1 MLKAFSPLRKSGSE
15 SCLSDCDQIPW
26 KRTAIRK
33 RNPSGASMEAQDE
46 TVMLSPPPPQE
57 MVAPDRCTAASEG
70 LFGEAD
76 GGPAKIDMVIPELRI
91 DKAYS
96 LSVDTLQCL
105 GYESCDESDGERS
118 RENLARGKRKTS
130 LHADSGSGSM
140 VWRTYS
146 ESHLNRVDG
155 LEVPD
160 GLNKKKEMKT
170 TGSGWSLPSPKSMR
184 KQRRAAKMAAAK
196 QHLLSFFGGSSKSL
210 ASSVESD
217 LGLECDN
224 ERARHRNK
232 REKHKRSHLTLFRLW
247 TSPISSHIHGLRP
260 PAHEALKWGES
271 LDKLLADQ
279 YGKAAFRG
287 FLQTEFSE
295 ENLDFWMACEE
306 YKKSKA
312 NAKLQGKARKI
323 FDQYIAIQAPKE
335 VNLDS
340 NTREITNHN
349 ILLPT
354 RNCFDLAQ
362 KRIYGLMEK
371 DSYPRFLRSELYQEL
386 AHPKQANGAM

>member
-1 MLKAFSPLRKSGSE
+1 
-15 SCLSDCDQIPW
+15 
-26 KRTAIRK
+26 
-33 RNPSGASMEAQDE
+33 
-46 TVMLSPPPPQE
+46 MLSPPPQE
-57 MVAPDRCTAASEG
+57 MLAPDLCTAASKG
-70 LFGEAD
+70 LGVEAD
-76 GGPAKIDMVIPELRI
+76 GVPPKTDMVIPELRV

-130 LHADSGSGSM
+130 LHADGGSGGM

-155 LEVPD
+155 VEVPD
-160 GLNKKKEMKT
+160 GLIKNKEMKS

-184 KQRRAAKMAAAK
+184 KKRRAAKMAAAK

-217 LGLECDN
+217 LGLECEG
-224 ERARHRNK
+224 ERPRHQHK

-247 TSPISSHIHGLRP
+247 TSPLSSHIHGLRP

-340 NTREITNHN
+340 NTRDITNHN

-371 DSYPRFLRSELYQEL
+371 DSYPRFLRSEFYQEL
-386 AHPKQANGAM
+386 AHPKQANGTI

>member
-1 MLKAFSPLRKSGSE
+1 MLKAFNPLRKSGSE
-15 SCLSDCDQIPW
+15 SCLTECDQLSW
-26 KRTAIRK
+26 KRSAIRK
-33 RNPSGASMEAQDE
+33 RKPSDAPEEMQEE
-46 TVMLSPPPPQE
+46 TVELLVPPQGGPGQLTPHACIKE
-57 MVAPDRCTAASEG
+57 
-70 LFGEAD
+70 LIGEAD
-76 GGPAKIDMVIPELRI
+76 IGSPKTNMVIPELRV

-118 RENLARGKRKTS
+118 RENLAGGKRKTS
-130 LHADSGSGSM
+130 LQADGGVGGM

-146 ESHLNRVDG
+146 ESHLNRAEG

-160 GLNKKKEMKT
+160 GMIKKKEKKT
-170 TGSGWSLPSPKSMR
+170 TGSGWSLPSPKTLR

-217 LGLECDN
+217 LGLVCDA
-224 ERARHRNK
+224 ERARHRQK

-247 TSPISSHIHGLRP
+247 STPLSSHIHGLRP

-271 LDKLLADQ
+271 LEKLLADH
-279 YGKAAFRG
+279 YGRAAFRG

-295 ENLDFWMACEE
+295 ENLDFWTACED
-306 YKKSKA
+306 YKKSKP

-340 NTREITNHN
+340 NTREITNNN

-354 RNCFDLAQ
+354 RTCFDLAQ

-371 DSYPRFLRSELYQEL
+371 DSYPRFLRSELFQEL
-386 AHPKQANGAM
+386 VHPKHANGSI